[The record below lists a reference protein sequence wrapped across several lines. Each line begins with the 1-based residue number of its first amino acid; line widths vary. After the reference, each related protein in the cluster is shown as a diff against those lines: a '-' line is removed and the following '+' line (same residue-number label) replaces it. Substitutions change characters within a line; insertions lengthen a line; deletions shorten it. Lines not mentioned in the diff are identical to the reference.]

1 MRTNADGTT
10 TPYID
15 ASVHVFFASNRDL
28 RDHLREPFKSRGV
41 PDVELDWYGAP
52 GGEYLAG
59 AASSGRRAPGS
70 DPAVVAGQLFTDR
83 GVDVAI
89 LHPMTRGILPDRH
102 LTSAVLAAHNDMLVT
117 RWLGHEEFGDR
128 FRGTLRVNPEDIPGA
143 LREIARYGQHP
154 SIVQVGVP
162 LQARELYGK
171 PQFWPLWEAAAAAG
185 LPVAVH
191 IETGE
196 SIAFPPTP
204 SGHTRT
210 YEQYLGFMSLNYIY
224 HLLNMIAEGVFERFP
239 ELRFVWADGGADLLT
254 PFSWRMD
261 TFGRPHLEQTPWA
274 PRMPSEYLPDHVY
287 FVQDRHDGPPAD
299 AEFAAEWLGFTGKDD
314 MVMFGSSY
322 PHWQAVDVDSLSP
335 GLTAEQRDKLSWRNA
350 ARLYGIEVP
359 TAAAVPR

>member
-1 MRTNADGTT
+1 MRTHSDGST
-10 TPYID
+10 TPLID
-15 ASVHVFFASNRDL
+15 ASVHIFFGSNRDM
-28 RDHLREPFKSRGV
+28 RAHLREPFASRGV
-41 PDVELDWYGAP
+41 PDADLDWYGAP
-52 GGEYLAG
+52 GGEYL
-59 AASSGRRAPGS
+59 SGTRGPDRRAPGS
-70 DPAVVAGQLFTDR
+70 DPDTVAGHLFGER

-102 LTSAVLAAHNDMLVT
+102 LTSAVLAAHNDLLVD
-117 RWLGHEEFGDR
+117 RWLGHPEHGDR

-143 LREIARYGQHP
+143 LREIERYGSHP
-154 SIVQVGVP
+154 RVVQVGVP
-162 LQARELYGK
+162 LQSRELYGK

-210 YEQYLGFMSLNYIY
+210 FEQYLGFMSLNYVY
-224 HLLNMIAEGVFERFP
+224 HLLNMIAEGMFERFP
-239 ELRFVWADGGADLLT
+239 DLRFVWADGGADLLT
-254 PFSWRMD
+254 PFTWRMD

-274 PRMPSEYLPDHVY
+274 PRMPSEYLPGHVY

-299 AEFAAEWLGFTGKDD
+299 AGFADEWLSFTGKED

-322 PHWQAVDVDSLSP
+322 PHWHTGDPAELP
-335 GLTAEQRDKLSWRNA
+335 PALTARQRDKLCWGNA
-350 ARLYGIEVP
+350 ARLYGIEIPAGTPVS
-359 TAAAVPR
+359 R